1 MPGVLFIVT
10 IPTEIEERGIEL
22 QEDPSKFGHSSKS
35 EDIENGAFKIVLI
48 FVLEFID

>member
-10 IPTEIEERGIEL
+10 IPTEIEEHGIKS

-35 EDIENGAFKIVLI
+35 EDVENGAFKIVLTFFRI
-48 FVLEFID
+48 Y

>member
-10 IPTEIEERGIEL
+10 IPTEIEEHGIES

-35 EDIENGAFKIVLI
+35 EDVENGAFKIVLTFFFRI
-48 FVLEFID
+48 Y